1 MSQEPFLREGLKV
14 EEARKEVLKE
24 IKNVLDD
31 FTIPYES
38 IPLENSL
45 EKISSTDIFA
55 KQNIPGF
62 RASIMD
68 GYAVSHCA
76 KPHKGQHWKVVG
88 DSSAGQPYT
97 NNLSEGEA
105 ISISTGSLV
114 PDECSW
120 VIPLEQIKIEMINDS
135 SYERINLI
143 DEVTNSTWIRPVN
156 DQLSEGDI
164 VLMKGQKITPSI
176 IGLLASCGINYI
188 SVFQSFKIGL
198 LISGDELI
206 RPGIEKSTG
215 LIWESNSFLIKSI
228 IKSLGYEINEIS
240 IQADEKLKLKDSL
253 IKLAKNNQ
261 IVISIGGISVGKKDY
276 IKNIIN
282 EIGQIKFWKLF
293 LKPGRPFA
301 FGFIGKGIPFFGLPG
316 NPVSAAVICLQI
328 LWPVFQVFSGVRNI
342 ETPYRF
348 KIRLNS
354 DLKRRKGRPELIRS
368 KLKVDQQGELYAD
381 ISSTQ
386 SSSQITSLI
395 DSDLLI
401 EIPSDMDL
409 LKKGTYLWAQLFR
422 KNIL

>member
-1 MSQEPFLREGLKV
+1 MTQEPFLREGLKV
-14 EEARKEVLKE
+14 EEARQEVLKE
-24 IKNVLDD
+24 IKKVLDNS
-31 FTIPYES
+31 TIPYES
-38 IPLENSL
+38 ISLENSL
-45 EKISSTDIFA
+45 EKISSKDIFV

-62 RASIMD
+62 RASVMD

-88 DSSAGQPYT
+88 QSSAGKPYT
-97 NNLSEGEA
+97 NNLYEGEA

-120 VIPLEQIKIEMINDS
+120 VIPIEQIKIEMIKDS
-135 SYERINLI
+135 SFVRIHLI
-143 DEVTNSTWIRPVN
+143 DDLSTSTWIRPVN

-164 VLMKGQKITPSI
+164 VLAKGQKITPSI
-176 IGLLASCGINYI
+176 IGLLASCGISYI
-188 SVFQSFKIGL
+188 SVFKSFKIGL

-206 RPGIEKSTG
+206 SPGKEKSTG
-215 LIWESNSFLIKSI
+215 LIWESNSFLIKSV
-228 IKSLGYEINEIS
+228 IKNLGYDINEIS
-240 IQADEKLKLKDSL
+240 IKADEKLKLKDSL

-261 IVISIGGISVGKKDY
+261 IVISIGGISVGEKDY

-282 EIGQIKFWKLF
+282 EIGSIKFWKLF

-301 FGFIGKGIPFFGLPG
+301 FGFIGKDVPFFGLPG
-316 NPVSAAVICLQI
+316 NPVSAVVICLQI
-328 LWPVFQVFSGVRNI
+328 LWPVLQVFSGVKNI

-348 KIRLNS
+348 KIRINS

-368 KLKVDQQGELYAD
+368 KLKVDQEGELYAD
-381 ISSTQ
+381 IPPTQ

-401 EIPSDMDL
+401 EIPPDRDF
-409 LKKGTYLWAQLFR
+409 LKEGTYLWAQLFR
-422 KNIL
+422 KQIL

>member
-1 MSQEPFLREGLKV
+1 MTQEPFLREGLKV
-14 EEARKEVLKE
+14 EEARQEVLKE
-24 IKNVLDD
+24 IKKVLDNS
-31 FTIPYES
+31 TIPCES
-38 IPLENSL
+38 ISLENSL
-45 EKISSTDIFA
+45 EKISSKDIFV

-62 RASIMD
+62 RASVMD

-76 KPHKGQHWKVVG
+76 KPHKGEHWKVVG
-88 DSSAGQPYT
+88 ESSAGKPYT
-97 NNLSEGEA
+97 NNLYEGEA

-120 VIPLEQIKIEMINDS
+120 VIPIEQIKIEMIKDS
-135 SYERINLI
+135 SFVRIHLI
-143 DEVTNSTWIRPVN
+143 EDLSTSTWIRPVN

-164 VLMKGQKITPSI
+164 VLAKGQKITPSI
-176 IGLLASCGINYI
+176 IGLLASCGISYI
-188 SVFQSFKIGL
+188 SVFKSFKIGL

-206 RPGIEKSTG
+206 SPGNEKSTG
-215 LIWESNSFLIKSI
+215 LIWESNSFLIKSV
-228 IKSLGYEINEIS
+228 IKNLGYDINEIS
-240 IQADEKLKLKDSL
+240 IKADEKLKLKDSL

-282 EIGQIKFWKLF
+282 EIGSIKFWKLF

-301 FGFIGKGIPFFGLPG
+301 FGFIGKDVPFFGLPG
-316 NPVSAAVICLQI
+316 NPVSAVVICLQI
-328 LWPVFQVFSGVRNI
+328 LWPVLQVFSGVKNI

-348 KIRLNS
+348 KIRINS

-368 KLKVDQQGELYAD
+368 KLKVDQEGELYAD
-381 ISSTQ
+381 IPPIQ

-401 EIPSDMDL
+401 EIPPDRDF
-409 LKKGTYLWAQLFR
+409 LKEGTYLWAQLFR
-422 KNIL
+422 KQIL

>member
-1 MSQEPFLREGLKV
+1 MTKEPFLREGLKV
-14 EEARKEVLKE
+14 EEARQEVLKE
-24 IKNVLDD
+24 IKKVLDNS
-31 FTIPYES
+31 TIPYES
-38 IPLENSL
+38 ISLENSL
-45 EKISSTDIFA
+45 EKISSKDIFV

-62 RASIMD
+62 RASVMD
-68 GYAVSHCA
+68 GYAVSHCV

-88 DSSAGQPYT
+88 ESSAGKPYT
-97 NNLSEGEA
+97 NNLYEGEA

-120 VIPLEQIKIEMINDS
+120 VIPIEQIKIEMIKDS
-135 SYERINLI
+135 SFERIHLI
-143 DEVTNSTWIRPVN
+143 DDLSTSTWIRPVN

-164 VLMKGQKITPSI
+164 LLAKGQKITPSI
-176 IGLLASCGINYI
+176 IGLLASCGISYI
-188 SVFQSFKIGL
+188 SVFKSFKIGL

-206 RPGIEKSTG
+206 SPGKEKSTG
-215 LIWESNSFLIKSI
+215 LIWESNSFLIKSV
-228 IKSLGYEINEIS
+228 IKNLGYDINEIS
-240 IQADEKLKLKDSL
+240 IKADEKLKLKDSL

-282 EIGQIKFWKLF
+282 EIGSIKFWKLF

-301 FGFIGKGIPFFGLPG
+301 FGFIGKDVPFFGLPG
-316 NPVSAAVICLQI
+316 NPVSAVVICLQI
-328 LWPVFQVFSGVRNI
+328 LWPVLQVFSGVKNI

-348 KIRLNS
+348 KIRINS

-368 KLKVDQQGELYAD
+368 KLKVDQEGELYAD
-381 ISSTQ
+381 IPPTQ

-401 EIPSDMDL
+401 EIPPDRDF
-409 LKKGTYLWAQLFR
+409 LKEGTYLWAQLFR
-422 KNIL
+422 KQIL

>member
-1 MSQEPFLREGLKV
+1 MTQEPFLREGLKV

-24 IKNVLDD
+24 IKNVLDN
-31 FTIPYES
+31 FTIPFVS
-38 IPLENSL
+38 IPLEDSL
-45 EKISSTDIFA
+45 EKISSTDIFV

-68 GYAVSHCA
+68 GYAVSHSA
-76 KPHKGQHWKVVG
+76 KPQKGQYWKVVG
-88 DSSAGQPYT
+88 DSSAGKPYT
-97 NNLSEGEA
+97 KNLSEGEA
-105 ISISTGSLV
+105 IAISTGSLV

-120 VIPLEQIKIEMINDS
+120 VIPLEQIKTEMIKDS
-135 SYERINLI
+135 SFEKIHLI
-143 DEVTNSTWIRPVN
+143 DDLTNSTWIRPVN

-164 VLMKGQKITPSI
+164 VLAKGQKITPSI
-176 IGLLASCGINYI
+176 IGLLASCGISYI
-188 SVFQSFKIGL
+188 SVFKSFKIGL

-206 RPGIEKSTG
+206 KPGIDKSTG

-228 IKSLGYEINEIS
+228 IKNLGYDINEIS
-240 IQADEKLKLKDSL
+240 IQADDKFKLKNSL
-253 IKLAKNNQ
+253 IELAKNNQ

-282 EIGQIKFWKLF
+282 EIGEIKFWKLF

-301 FGFIGKGIPFFGLPG
+301 FGFIGQDIPFFGLPG
-316 NPVSAAVICLQI
+316 NPVSAVVICLQI
-328 LWPVFQVFSGVRNI
+328 LWPVFQVFSGVKNI
-342 ETPYRF
+342 ETPFRF
-348 KIRLNS
+348 KIRINS

-381 ISSTQ
+381 IPPAQ
-386 SSSQITSLI
+386 SSSQISSLI

-401 EIPSDMDL
+401 EIPPDKDL

-422 KNIL
+422 KTIL

>member
-1 MSQEPFLREGLKV
+1 MTQEPFLREGLKV
-14 EEARKEVLKE
+14 EEARQEVLKE
-24 IKNVLDD
+24 IKKVLDNS
-31 FTIPYES
+31 TIPYES
-38 IPLENSL
+38 ISLENSL
-45 EKISSTDIFA
+45 EKISSKDIFV

-62 RASIMD
+62 RASVMD

-88 DSSAGQPYT
+88 ESSAGKPYT
-97 NNLSEGEA
+97 NNLYEGEA

-120 VIPLEQIKIEMINDS
+120 VIPIEQIKIEMIKDS
-135 SYERINLI
+135 SFVRIHLI
-143 DEVTNSTWIRPVN
+143 DDLSTSTWIRPAN

-164 VLMKGQKITPSI
+164 VLAKGQKITPSI
-176 IGLLASCGINYI
+176 IGLLASCGISYI
-188 SVFQSFKIGL
+188 SVFKSFKIGL

-206 RPGIEKSTG
+206 RPGKEKSTG
-215 LIWESNSFLIKSI
+215 LIWESNSFLIKSV
-228 IKSLGYEINEIS
+228 IKNLGYDINEIS
-240 IQADEKLKLKDSL
+240 IKADEKLKLKDSL

-282 EIGQIKFWKLF
+282 EIGSIKFWKLF

-301 FGFIGKGIPFFGLPG
+301 FGFIGKDVPFFGLPG
-316 NPVSAAVICLQI
+316 NPVSAVVICLQI
-328 LWPVFQVFSGVRNI
+328 LWPVLQVFSGVKNI

-348 KIRLNS
+348 KIRINS

-368 KLKVDQQGELYAD
+368 KLKVDQEGELYAD
-381 ISSTQ
+381 IPPTQ

-401 EIPSDMDL
+401 EIPPDRDF
-409 LKKGTYLWAQLFR
+409 LKEGTYLWAQLFR
-422 KNIL
+422 KQIL